1 MQHSR
6 NVGGIFNHPV
16 DTRNPSL
23 ANYLSKIE
31 RPIDLGT
38 IRGRLQ
44 KGEFETVAK
53 ISQDMLRVFDNAMAY
68 NPEEYHLHQLARI
81 MRTEL
86 ENELKIM
93 DEKLTRE
100 TRRKHNHGSTC
111 KLCQG
116 EVCNFAGKN
125 V

>member
-1 MQHSR
+1 MEYITYLLEKLPAQVCKEGARGIGDASTNCMGVMKYGDVAAHLRKLRLDPIQRLIRPILTKFMQHSR

-44 KGEFETVAK
+44 KGEFETVDKVQRHATS
-53 ISQDMLRVFDNAMAY
+53 I
-68 NPEEYHLHQLARI
+68 
-81 MRTEL
+81 
-86 ENELKIM
+86 
-93 DEKLTRE
+93 
-100 TRRKHNHGSTC
+100 
-111 KLCQG
+111 
-116 EVCNFAGKN
+116 
-125 V
+125 

>member
-1 MQHSR
+1 MWPRISQIALGPYPKANTAHLTKFMQHSR

-68 NPEEYHLHQLARI
+68 NPEEYHLHQPASYYED
-81 MRTEL
+81 RT
-86 ENELKIM
+86 
-93 DEKLTRE
+93 
-100 TRRKHNHGSTC
+100 RK
-111 KLCQG
+111 
-116 EVCNFAGKN
+116 
-125 V
+125 